1 MITGFTHRS
10 SRSAFKSD
18 VLIFLVLFYPRL
30 RWTLVPVSQ
39 GKQAHLRLHP
49 YARARSGSFKMQS
62 RIKRVTEDD
71 KLDLCRCIAAP
82 AGTKLGPSSVPLHS
96 APLAVLLPPFHAN
109 PYQVALP
116 SNTVFQFP
124 PQYDHIYSF
133 TRVGQFEVEDKGHPV
148 TSPGDPPGSDLLHQS
163 VMRSFFCTWR
173 NAKFFNVLFPHRK
186 KNTGGLVR
194 LCDEDSRP
202 GTKKTPDTTTRI
214 FKLRSTGTAHHFSF
228 LLNSTDYRILRMDE
242 DHDRMYVGSKD
253 YILSLDLHDINKE
266 PLIIHWP
273 VSQQRKNECILS
285 GKDTNGE
292 CGNFIRVIEPW
303 NRTHLY
309 ICGTGAYNPVCTY
322 VNRGR
327 KAQGS
332 LHQQMPQ
339 SGGRASRAADFGTT
353 AEPPGPKEYIFHL
366 EPGKVDSGKGKC
378 SYDPKLNSV
387 SALINGELYAGV
399 YIDFMGTDSAI
410 FRTLGQQTAMR
421 TDQYNSRWL
430 NDPSFVHVHLIPDS
444 AERND
449 DKLYFFF
456 REKSSE
462 MGQSPV
468 SQSRIGRICLNDDGG
483 HCCLVNKW
491 STFLKARLICSVPG
505 SDGVETHF
513 DELRESP
520 SLPTPLPSSVVIP
533 QRAVRK
539 GTQAEGGKRS
549 ERLANES
556 LMKDLVYCAA
566 RNRLSRRAGSGVKA
580 ERRSGPEYV
589 GLTRQLAGGAWPLLE
604 MVGRVTVMLT
614 VMSGAR
620 PRQLNTCAVECG
632 VAANFTEVCFAG
644 DVYIQQTQDT
654 KNPVIYGVFSVS
666 GSVFKGSA
674 VCVYSMAD
682 IRMVFN
688 GPFAHKE
695 GPNYQWVAYAG
706 KIPYPRPGTCPGGT
720 FTPNMKSTKDY
731 PDEVINFMRNH
742 PTMYNAVYPVHKRP
756 LVVRTNVDYEFTTI
770 TVDQVTAADGS
781 YEVLFLGTD
790 RGTVQKVIVLPT
802 DDLQTE
808 ELVLEEVEVFR
819 VTRISEVLILPSHK
833 PGPPVTGRNKFLR
846 LAATATEFSTFRR
859 LVSFSPPQQQL
870 YVASAEGVTHL
881 TLHRCDVYGEACA
894 DCCLARD
901 PYCAWD
907 GKSCSRYSASQKRR
921 SRRQD
926 VKYGNP
932 IRQCRGYNS
941 NGTPPSFIN
950 TSTSIG
956 WTRHILYLLCTS
968 SDFNRNN
975 LCHGALFVVA
985 NKNTLEMVQYG
996 VEGSSTFLECQARS
1010 PHACIRWHVQKEN
1023 SDRKKEMK
1031 TDGRVL
1037 KTEQGLLLRSLQ
1049 PSDSGTY
1056 HCTAT
1061 EKNFKHALLK
1071 LQLVVLSSRAVHSAL
1086 GDSAGPSAVAAP
1098 LQAGPWTPNAGQY
1111 KDLLTLL
1118 SQPEMGLI
1126 NQYCQD
1132 YWPLGSAG
1140 SKEPVV
1146 AAVRGKDLKEL
1157 KEQKKPRNR
1166 RNHDGRIEARET

>member
-1 MITGFTHRS
+1 MLLGS
-10 SRSAFKSD
+10 PWSVQ
-18 VLIFLVLFYPRL
+18 VLLALSVLTLGLDSEPQNAPRVFL
-30 RWTLVPVSQ
+30 
-39 GKQAHLRLHP
+39 
-49 YARARSGSFKMQS
+49 SFKDM
-62 RIKRVTEDD
+62 
-71 KLDLCRCIAAP
+71 
-82 AGTKLGPSSVPLHS
+82 
-96 APLAVLLPPFHAN
+96 
-109 PYQVALP
+109 
-116 SNTVFQFP
+116 
-124 PQYDHIYSF
+124 
-133 TRVGQFEVEDKGHPV
+133 
-148 TSPGDPPGSDLLHQS
+148 
-163 VMRSFFCTWR
+163 
-173 NAKFFNVLFPHRK
+173 
-186 KNTGGLVR
+186 
-194 LCDEDSRP
+194 
-202 GTKKTPDTTTRI
+202 
-214 FKLRSTGTAHHFSF
+214 RSTGTAHYFSF
-228 LLNSTDYRILRMDE
+228 LLNTSDYRILRMDE

-253 YILSLDLHDINKE
+253 YILSLDLHDINRE

-273 VSQQRKNECILS
+273 VSPQRKTECVLS

-292 CGNFIRVIEPW
+292 CGNFIRLIEPW

-309 ICGTGAYNPVCTY
+309 VCGTGAYNPVCTY

-327 KAQGS
+327 KPMTAMH
-332 LHQQMPQ
+332 LQMPQ
-339 SGGRASRAADFGTT
+339 TRGRTSRAA
-353 AEPPGPKEYIFHL
+353 EPETVFDETGLQEYVFHL
-366 EPGKVDSGKGKC
+366 EPGKEDSGKGKC
-378 SYDPKLNSV
+378 PYDPKLNSV

-410 FRTLGQQTAMR
+410 FRTLGKNAIMR

-444 AERND
+444 NEKND

-462 MGQSPV
+462 MGQSPK

-505 SDGVETHF
+505 ADGIETHF
-513 DELRESP
+513 DELR
-520 SLPTPLPSSVVIP
+520 
-533 QRAVRK
+533 
-539 GTQAEGGKRS
+539 
-549 ERLANES
+549 
-556 LMKDLVYCAA
+556 
-566 RNRLSRRAGSGVKA
+566 
-580 ERRSGPEYV
+580 
-589 GLTRQLAGGAWPLLE
+589 
-604 MVGRVTVMLT
+604 
-614 VMSGAR
+614 
-620 PRQLNTCAVECG
+620 
-632 VAANFTEVCFAG
+632 
-644 DVYIQQTQDT
+644 DVYIQPTQDT

-695 GPNYQWVAYAG
+695 GPNYQWVAYTG

-770 TVDQVTAADGS
+770 TVDQVTAADGN

-790 RGTVQKVIVLPT
+790 RGTVQKVIVLPR

-808 ELVLEEVEVFR
+808 ELVLEEVEVFK
-819 VTRISEVLILPSHK
+819 VPTPITTMKISSK
-833 PGPPVTGRNKFLR
+833 R
-846 LAATATEFSTFRR
+846 
-859 LVSFSPPQQQL
+859 QQL
-870 YVASAEGVTHL
+870 YVASAVGVTHL
-881 TLHRCDVYGEACA
+881 ALHRCDVYGEACA

-941 NGTPPSFIN
+941 NP
-950 TSTSIG
+950 
-956 WTRHILYLLCTS
+956 
-968 SDFNRNN
+968 
-975 LCHGALFVVA
+975 
-985 NKNTLEMVQYG
+985 NKNTLETGQYG

-1010 PHACIRWHVQKEN
+1010 PHAAIKWHLHRDN
-1023 SDRKKEMK
+1023 SDRRREVR

-1037 KTEQGLLLRSLQ
+1037 KTDQGLLLRSLQ
-1049 PSDSGTY
+1049 SSDSGTY
-1056 HCTAT
+1056 VCTAT
-1061 EKNFKHALLK
+1061 EKNFKHTLVK
-1071 LQLVVLSSRAVHSAL
+1071 LHLVVLTNQAVNNIL
-1086 GDSAGPSAVAAP
+1086 VETGRPAVSP
-1098 LQAGPWTPNAGQY
+1098 LQSSAWTPSAGQY
-1111 KDLLTLL
+1111 KDLLTIL

-1132 YWPLGSAG
+1132 YWQYGDPLTGVIKA
-1140 SKEPVV
+1140 
-1146 AAVRGKDLKEL
+1146 KDLKEL

-1166 RNHDGRIEARET
+1166 RHHGDEEET

>member
-1 MITGFTHRS
+1 MSLTSGVKVFQRGATRAAT
-10 SRSAFKSD
+10 SALQAFPGGGIRCIMLSD
-18 VLIFLVLFYPRL
+18 GLWTVRTILVLCVGALGSANELQPAPRVFL
-30 RWTLVPVSQ
+30 
-39 GKQAHLRLHP
+39 
-49 YARARSGSFKMQS
+49 SFK
-62 RIKRVTEDD
+62 E
-71 KLDLCRCIAAP
+71 
-82 AGTKLGPSSVPLHS
+82 
-96 APLAVLLPPFHAN
+96 
-109 PYQVALP
+109 
-116 SNTVFQFP
+116 
-124 PQYDHIYSF
+124 
-133 TRVGQFEVEDKGHPV
+133 
-148 TSPGDPPGSDLLHQS
+148 
-163 VMRSFFCTWR
+163 
-173 NAKFFNVLFPHRK
+173 
-186 KNTGGLVR
+186 
-194 LCDEDSRP
+194 
-202 GTKKTPDTTTRI
+202 
-214 FKLRSTGTAHHFSF
+214 LRSTGTAQHFSY
-228 LLNSTDYRILRMDE
+228 LLNTSDFRILRMDE

-253 YILSLDLHDINKE
+253 YILSLDLHDINRE

-273 VSQQRKNECILS
+273 VSQQRKTECILS
-285 GKDTNGE
+285 GKDINGE
-292 CGNFIRVIEPW
+292 CGNFIRLIEPW

-309 ICGTGAYNPVCTY
+309 ACGTGAYNPVCTY

-327 KAQGS
+327 R
-332 LHQQMPQ
+332 PQ
-339 SGGRASRAADFGTT
+339 D
-353 AEPPGPKEYIFHL
+353 YIFHL
-366 EPGKVDSGKGKC
+366 EPGKEDSGKGKC

-410 FRTLGQQTAMR
+410 FRTLGKQAAMR

-462 MGQSPV
+462 MGQSLK

-505 SDGVETHF
+505 ADGIETHF
-513 DELRESP
+513 DELR
-520 SLPTPLPSSVVIP
+520 
-533 QRAVRK
+533 
-539 GTQAEGGKRS
+539 
-549 ERLANES
+549 
-556 LMKDLVYCAA
+556 
-566 RNRLSRRAGSGVKA
+566 
-580 ERRSGPEYV
+580 
-589 GLTRQLAGGAWPLLE
+589 
-604 MVGRVTVMLT
+604 
-614 VMSGAR
+614 
-620 PRQLNTCAVECG
+620 
-632 VAANFTEVCFAG
+632 
-644 DVYIQQTQDT
+644 DVYIQPTQDT

-695 GPNYQWVAYAG
+695 GPNYQWVAYSG

-770 TVDQVTAADGS
+770 TVDQVTAADGN

-790 RGTVQKVIVLPT
+790 RGTVQKVIVLPK

-808 ELVLEEVEVFR
+808 ELVLEEVEVFKAP
-819 VTRISEVLILPSHK
+819 TAITTMKISSK
-833 PGPPVTGRNKFLR
+833 R
-846 LAATATEFSTFRR
+846 
-859 LVSFSPPQQQL
+859 QQL
-870 YVASAEGVTHL
+870 YVASGVGVTHL
-881 TLHRCDVYGEACA
+881 ALHRCDVYGEACA

-907 GKSCSRYSASQKRR
+907 GKSCSRYSASQKRLPFRR

-941 NGTPPSFIN
+941 NT
-950 TSTSIG
+950 
-956 WTRHILYLLCTS
+956 
-968 SDFNRNN
+968 
-975 LCHGALFVVA
+975 

-996 VEGSSTFLECQARS
+996 VEGSTTFLECQARS
-1010 PHACIRWHVQKEN
+1010 PHALIKWHLHRDSNDRRKEVR
-1023 SDRKKEMK
+1023 S
-1031 TDGRVL
+1031 DGRIL

-1049 PSDSGTY
+1049 TSDSGIY
-1056 HCTAT
+1056 VCTAT
-1061 EKNFKHALLK
+1061 EKNFKHMLVK
-1071 LQLVVLSSRAVHSAL
+1071 LQLVVLSSHAVNNVLVETGRPAATSPQSSA
-1086 GDSAGPSAVAAP
+1086 
-1098 LQAGPWTPNAGQY
+1098 WTPNAGQY
-1111 KDLLTLL
+1111 KDLLTIL

-1132 YWPLGSAG
+1132 YWQLG
-1140 SKEPVV
+1140 EPMLGTIK
-1146 AAVRGKDLKEL
+1146 AKDLKEL

-1166 RNHDGRIEARET
+1166 RHHNEETEEVET

>member
-1 MITGFTHRS
+1 LTLLSGHE
-10 SRSAFKSD
+10 
-18 VLIFLVLFYPRL
+18 LCFLVCSVIFQ
-30 RWTLVPVSQ
+30 T
-39 GKQAHLRLHP
+39 RLHL
-49 YARARSGSFKMQS
+49 SF
-62 RIKRVTEDD
+62 VF
-71 KLDLCRCIAAP
+71 LP
-82 AGTKLGPSSVPLHS
+82 SVPC
-96 APLAVLLPPFHAN
+96 P
-109 PYQVALP
+109 
-116 SNTVFQFP
+116 
-124 PQYDHIYSF
+124 
-133 TRVGQFEVEDKGHPV
+133 E
-148 TSPGDPPGSDLLHQS
+148 
-163 VMRSFFCTWR
+163 
-173 NAKFFNVLFPHRK
+173 
-186 KNTGGLVR
+186 
-194 LCDEDSRP
+194 
-202 GTKKTPDTTTRI
+202 
-214 FKLRSTGTAHHFSF
+214 LRSTGTAHHFSF

-327 KAQGS
+327 KAQVTENAPPRS
-332 LHQQMPQ
+332 HCLPPNT
-339 SGGRASRAADFGTT
+339 RLAALRF
-353 AEPPGPKEYIFHL
+353 L
-366 EPGKVDSGKGKC
+366 
-378 SYDPKLNSV
+378 V
-387 SALINGELYAGV
+387 SSDTVSSPNMNGELYAGV

-513 DELRESP
+513 DELR
-520 SLPTPLPSSVVIP
+520 
-533 QRAVRK
+533 
-539 GTQAEGGKRS
+539 
-549 ERLANES
+549 
-556 LMKDLVYCAA
+556 
-566 RNRLSRRAGSGVKA
+566 
-580 ERRSGPEYV
+580 
-589 GLTRQLAGGAWPLLE
+589 
-604 MVGRVTVMLT
+604 
-614 VMSGAR
+614 
-620 PRQLNTCAVECG
+620 
-632 VAANFTEVCFAG
+632 

-819 VTRISEVLILPSHK
+819 VPTPITTMKISSK
-833 PGPPVTGRNKFLR
+833 R
-846 LAATATEFSTFRR
+846 
-859 LVSFSPPQQQL
+859 QQL

-941 NGTPPSFIN
+941 N
-950 TSTSIG
+950 
-956 WTRHILYLLCTS
+956 
-968 SDFNRNN
+968 
-975 LCHGALFVVA
+975 A

-1023 SDRKKEMK
+1023 SDRKKEVR